1 MILTRKQALIPS
13 AALLLILLAYGALA
27 WPALSGPFVFDDFP
41 NLQNLELLG
50 DNVSGNLGRYLAS
63 FIGSPGRPIAALSF
77 LINDSAWP
85 SEPFGFKYT
94 NLMIHLL
101 NGVLLFG
108 LLRQLAKANPALP
121 QSPFWP
127 LLAMVAWLFHPLQ
140 LSAQMLV
147 VQRMTLLSATFC
159 FIGLWGYI
167 ALLQR
172 AKSLLGDFAALCV
185 LGTCTILAFLC
196 KENGALLPLFA
207 WVLNATLLR
216 ETLATKSLATRRFIQ
231 WACILPSLAV
241 FAAILYMATRPGTFS
256 SRDFSMAERMMT
268 QMHVLADYLRHI
280 FMPRLSGSGIY
291 FDDYP
296 VTRAWTQPISTLL
309 LALGFM
315 ASAIFAIAKRK
326 RFPLL
331 SFAILWFF
339 AGHVMESSIL
349 DLELFFEHR
358 NYLPLLGPVLVL
370 SALPFGLAERRRLA
384 IALLSLWLA
393 LLAAITALQA
403 PVWGNAELMTALWA
417 KERPLSLRAAQDV
430 AKFRYDN
437 GRPQAALDGLMQAYD
452 GGIRQADLPMAALLV
467 KCWNPAVRT
476 SRNLLQES
484 TQAIRT
490 SSYSNSVL
498 ASLLL
503 LRQAAQENV
512 CPGAIDQTQ
521 WLALTEALLANA
533 KFRAVARQNIHVER
547 AKLFIHQRDLDLTM
561 TELEK
566 AYAAGPSVE
575 LTQKTAEVLLSAG
588 LLDEAEQWLEKG
600 LKLKQPFFD
609 TLMFDPKDRSRKLL
623 AAIRKVKAAKS
634 KDTGAGGA

>member
-1 MILTRKQALIPS
+1 MNVTRKNTLITP
-13 AALLLILLAYGALA
+13 AALLLILLAYAWLA

-50 DNVSGNLGRYLAS
+50 SNVSGNLGHYLAS

-85 SEPFGFKYT
+85 SEPFSFKYT

-127 LLAMVAWLFHPLQ
+127 LLAMAAWLFHPLQ

-172 AKSLLGDFAALCV
+172 AKSALSAFAALSL
-185 LGTCTILAFLC
+185 LGICTILAFLS

-216 ETLATKSLATRRFIQ
+216 ELLADKPLAVRRFIK

-256 SRDFSMAERMMT
+256 SRDFSMAERLMT

-296 VTRAWTQPISTLL
+296 VTRSWTQPISTLL
-309 LALGFM
+309 LAIGFM
-315 ASAIFAIAKRK
+315 GSAVFAIIKRK
-326 RFPLL
+326 RFPML

-339 AGHVMESSIL
+339 TGHAMESSIL

-358 NYLPLLGPVLVL
+358 NYLPLLGPVLAL
-370 SALPFGLAERRRLA
+370 SALPFRLAKRRRVA
-384 IALLSLWLA
+384 IAIFSLWLA
-393 LLAAITALQA
+393 LLAAITVLQA

-417 KERPLSLRAAQDV
+417 KERPLSLRAAQEI
-430 AKFRYDN
+430 AKYRYDN
-437 GRPQAALDGLMQAYD
+437 GQPQAALDGLMKAYD
-452 GGIRQADLPMAALLV
+452 GGIRQVDLPMAALLV
-467 KCWNPAVRT
+467 KCWNPSVRT
-476 SRNLLQES
+476 SRDLYRDN
-484 TQAIRT
+484 TQSIRT

-498 ASLLL
+498 SSLLL
-503 LRQAAQENV
+503 LRQAAQENI
-512 CPGAIDQTQ
+512 CPETIDQAQ
-521 WLALTEALLANA
+521 WLTMTDALLANP
-533 KFRAVARQNIHVER
+533 KFRAIAEQHIRVER
-547 AKLFIHQRDLDLTM
+547 AKLFTHQRDFALTM
-561 TELEK
+561 AEYER
-566 AYAAGPSVE
+566 AYAVSPTVALS
-575 LTQKTAEVLLSAG
+575 QKIAETFLSAG
-588 LLDEAEQWLEKG
+588 LAEEGLAWLEKG
-600 LKLKQPFFD
+600 SKLKQPLFD
-609 TLMFDPKDRSRKLL
+609 SLLYDPRKSSLEAIEKIKKAIKDQRSK
-623 AAIRKVKAAKS
+623 
-634 KDTGAGGA
+634 